1 MAAAASALWTCTR
14 RKAGGGV
21 TLLIMQG
28 SALDIERIMPVMQ
41 SAFDPRY
48 GEAWSAPQCA
58 GMMSLS
64 GTMLLV
70 AQRGARV
77 AGFALLRTI
86 LDESELM
93 LIAVRPECQRMS
105 VGAGLVASCIEAATS
120 AGALRLHIEVR
131 QDNPALDFYEKRGF
145 LRIGCRSNYYR
156 RLDGAVADA
165 ITLSLNLRNDFN

>member
-1 MAAAASALWTCTR
+1 MTLIITR
-14 RKAGGGV
+14 
-21 TLLIMQG
+21 G

-70 AQRGARV
+70 AQRDARV
-77 AGFALLRTI
+77 AGFALQRI
-86 LDESELM
+86 AFDDAELM
-93 LIAVRPECQRMS
+93 LIAVRPECQRRA
-105 VGAGLVASCIEAATS
+105 VGAGLVAQCIEIAAS
-120 AGALRLHIEVR
+120 EGAQRLHIEVR

-145 LRIGCRSNYYR
+145 RRVGLRRDYYR
-156 RLDGAVADA
+156 RLDGVAADA
-165 ITLSLNLRNDFN
+165 ITLSLNLGNDLK